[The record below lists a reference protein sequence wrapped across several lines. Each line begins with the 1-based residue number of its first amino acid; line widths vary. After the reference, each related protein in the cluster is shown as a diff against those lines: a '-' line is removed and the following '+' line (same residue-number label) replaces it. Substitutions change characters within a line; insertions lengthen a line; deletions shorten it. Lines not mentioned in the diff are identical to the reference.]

1 MWKCFAIL
9 LAVGVL
15 VSSASAFLSDSQG
28 LLIGSEVVVL
38 DGQGVDL
45 DFEMAPMV
53 VIPEPATLGLL
64 AVGAVGLLRKRK

>member
-64 AVGAVGLLRKRK
+64 AVGAVGLLCKRK